1 MRQFSKVVSSC
12 ELWSVFKL
20 SVCDNGRESGPKGL
34 VLVSKTPSASKKRMK
49 RKTSN
54 DRITLARLTI
64 CLRLPM
70 NSVMNY
76 YVELELLLS

>member
-34 VLVSKTPSASKKRMK
+34 VLVSKTPSKKRMK

-54 DRITLARLTI
+54 DRITLASMTI

>member
-34 VLVSKTPSASKKRMK
+34 VLVSKTPSKKWMK

-54 DRITLARLTI
+54 DRITLAKLTI
-64 CLRLPM
+64 CLRLSM